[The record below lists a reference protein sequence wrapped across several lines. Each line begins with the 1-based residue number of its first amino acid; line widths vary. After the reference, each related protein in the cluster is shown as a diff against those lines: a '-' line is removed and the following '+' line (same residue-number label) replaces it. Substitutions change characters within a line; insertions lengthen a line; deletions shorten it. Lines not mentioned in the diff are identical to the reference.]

1 MSPLCDLDNTQDPAK
16 WTEAVRFAK
25 KKVGSGL
32 LIELLLEPSV
42 EAVLSIFSVLGEI
55 FFICRTQNRQIPWSI
70 PRQVQITSRTV
81 PTTFPPPRSDLL
93 FPLPVLRRERFFYR
107 LLRMMMR
114 VMMRMRMRVIF
125 IITTMMTLA
134 IDKNFHMIV
143 YSRHPICTCPQSS
156 RSPSFTLASKWL

>member
-55 FFICRTQNRQIPWSI
+55 FFICRTQNRQIP
-70 PRQVQITSRTV
+70 
-81 PTTFPPPRSDLL
+81 
-93 FPLPVLRRERFFYR
+93 
-107 LLRMMMR
+107 
-114 VMMRMRMRVIF
+114 
-125 IITTMMTLA
+125 
-134 IDKNFHMIV
+134 
-143 YSRHPICTCPQSS
+143 
-156 RSPSFTLASKWL
+156 

>member
-32 LIELLLEPSV
+32 LIDLLLEPSV

-107 LLRMMMR
+107 LLLI
-114 VMMRMRMRVIF
+114 MRMRVL
-125 IITTMMTLA
+125 MMTRVIIKMFTLT

-143 YSRHPICTCPQSS
+143 YSPHSICTCPQSR

>member
-93 FPLPVLRRERFFYR
+93 FPLPVLRRERFFCR
-107 LLRMMMR
+107 LLLI
-114 VMMRMRMRVIF
+114 MRMRVL
-125 IITTMMTLA
+125 MMTRVIIKMFTLT